1 VLACLATA
9 AASAATPFST
19 LDPAGPSARAIAW
32 LWWIMAGTSIAITL
46 GMIALACH
54 GTLRKSRSA
63 GPSERTW
70 LLGGGILFPS
80 LVLSGFLGMGAYAGW
95 SMADRLAAPPFTV
108 QIRARQWHWEARYPE
123 TELPL
128 VRSVNVVHIPA
139 GVPVKFRVSSPD
151 VIHSFW
157 VPRLGGKVDAV
168 PGRINEVRLQADRPG
183 IYRGLCAEFCGAGH
197 AQMMLE
203 VHAHEAS
210 ELARVLATLPQ
221 VGTPI
226 DGGDPQ

>member
-1 VLACLATA
+1 MLACLATA

-128 VRSVNVVHIPA
+128 VRSVNVVHIHLRAFRSSFAFRRRTSFTASGSRAWAAKSMPSRDASTRSACKQTARAYTA
-139 GVPVKFRVSSPD
+139 GCARNSAVPVT
-151 VIHSFW
+151 
-157 VPRLGGKVDAV
+157 PR
-168 PGRINEVRLQADRPG
+168 
-183 IYRGLCAEFCGAGH
+183 
-197 AQMMLE
+197 
-203 VHAHEAS
+203 
-210 ELARVLATLPQ
+210 
-221 VGTPI
+221 
-226 DGGDPQ
+226 